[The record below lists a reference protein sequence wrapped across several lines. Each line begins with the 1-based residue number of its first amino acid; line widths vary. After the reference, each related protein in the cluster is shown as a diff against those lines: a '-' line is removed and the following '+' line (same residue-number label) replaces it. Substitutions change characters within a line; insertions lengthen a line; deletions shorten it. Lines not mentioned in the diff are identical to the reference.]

1 MPSARQVSP
10 EEAAAAA
17 LEVLPAIPPAVDGSP
32 GSHLPDDLVDTLDK
46 TFRRLRRAI
55 VRPVSGLVP
64 VPALGR
70 QLDVAKVH
78 AVDAVAELA
87 LTQDTVTVKD
97 VATFLDLEHSTVSR
111 LLGEVEDDGLL
122 VRGTD
127 PTDRRRT
134 TVELT
139 ELGRAVVA
147 DATVKTRFFARLI
160 LDDWSLDDVEA
171 LTRLMTRLA
180 ETMQAK
186 LGSLPERAMQEY
198 HRHHPEAAVPG
209 PADAGCSGGAGVTPP
224 SARRR

>member
-1 MPSARQVSP
+1 MARERPISP

-17 LEVLPAIPPAVDGSP
+17 LEVLPGIPRSGAGSP
-32 GSHLPDDLVDTLDK
+32 GSHLPDELVDTLDK

-78 AVDAVAELA
+78 AVDAVAELS
-87 LTQDTVTVKD
+87 LVQETVTVKD
-97 VATFLDLEHSTVSR
+97 VAAFLDLEHSTVSR
-111 LLGEVEDDGLL
+111 LLGEIEDDGLL

-127 PTDRRRT
+127 PADRRRT

-139 ELGRAVVA
+139 DLGRAVVT
-147 DATVKTRFFARLI
+147 DATTTTRFFARLL
-160 LDDWSLDDVEA
+160 LDDWPLEDVEA

-186 LGSLPERAMQEY
+186 LGTLPERAMEEF
-198 HRHHPEAAVPG
+198 HRLHAEATGVA
-209 PADAGCSGGAGVTPP
+209 AGSGGAGVTPP
-224 SARRR
+224 SVRRR